1 MKTLSKHVTMEE
13 FCYSP
18 TAIKKGI
25 NNSMGLIAIDKA
37 MQLCENVFEPIRKH
51 VGKPIKISSG
61 FRCEQL
67 NKLIGGALNKTGAS
81 ISQHTKGEAFDLELT
96 DRKLFDWIIKNVEA
110 DQYIYEFGNDAH
122 ANWFHIS
129 YRKGNNR
136 KQALRAIKIGGK
148 TQYIPYK
155 PL

>member
-51 VGKPIKISSG
+51 LNAPIKISSG

-67 NKLIGGALNKTGAS
+67 NKLIGGASG
-81 ISQHTKGEAFDLELT
+81 SQHTKGEAFDLELT
-96 DRKLFDWIIKNVEA
+96 NRKLFDWILKNVEF
-110 DQYIYEFGNDAH
+110 DQAIYEFGNDVH

-148 TQYIPYK
+148 TQYISYK

>member
-37 MQLCENVFEPIRKH
+37 IQLCENVFEPLRKH
-51 VGKPIKISSG
+51 LNAPIKISSG

-67 NKLIGGALNKTGAS
+67 NKLIGGASG
-81 ISQHTKGEAFDLELT
+81 SQHTKGEAFDLELT
-96 DRKLFDWIIKNVEA
+96 DRKLFDWIIDNIEV
-110 DQYIYEFGNDAH
+110 DQLIFEFGDENNAS
-122 ANWFHIS
+122 WFHIS

-136 KQALRAIKIGGK
+136 NQHLRAIKVAGK
-148 TQYIPYK
+148 TQYIKYNK
-155 PL
+155 KVK

>member
-1 MKTLSKHVTMEE
+1 MNLSKHVTIDE

-25 NNSMGLIAIDKA
+25 HNVMNATQVQKAI
-37 MQLCENVFEPIRKH
+37 QLCENVFEPIRNH
-51 VGKPIKISSG
+51 LGKPIKISSAY
-61 FRCEQL
+61 RCQQL
-67 NKLIGGALNKTGAS
+67 NKLIGGASG
-81 ISQHTKGEAFDLELT
+81 SQHTKAEAFDLELT
-96 DRKLFDWIIKNVEA
+96 DRKLFDWIIKNVEF
-110 DQYIYEFGNDAH
+110 DQAIYEFGNDAH

>member
-1 MKTLSKHVTMEE
+1 MNLSKHVTIQE
-13 FCYSP
+13 FSYSP

-25 NNSMGLIAIDKA
+25 HNVMNSVQVNNAI
-37 MQLCENVFEPIRKH
+37 QLCENVFEPIRKH
-51 VGKPIKISSG
+51 LNVPIKISSG

-67 NKLIGGALNKTGAS
+67 NKLIGGANG
-81 ISQHTKGEAFDLELT
+81 SQHTKGEAFDLELT
-96 DRKLFDWIIKNVEA
+96 NRKLFDWIIKNVEF
-110 DQYIYEFGNDAH
+110 DQAIYEFGNDAH

-136 KQALRAIKIGGK
+136 KQALRAIIIGGK

>member
-1 MKTLSKHVTMEE
+1 MKLSKHVTIEE

-25 NNSMGLIAIDKA
+25 QNTMGLIAIDKGIS
-37 MQLCENVFEPIRKH
+37 LCENVFEPLRKH
-51 VGKPIKISSG
+51 LNVPIKISSG
-61 FRCEQL
+61 FRCDQL
-67 NKLIGGALNKTGAS
+67 NKLIGGANG
-81 ISQHTKGEAFDLELT
+81 SQHTKGEAFDLELT
-96 DRKLFDWIIKNVEA
+96 DRKLFDWIIKNLEF
-110 DQYIYEFGNDAH
+110 DQAIYEFGNDSH

-136 KQALRAIKIGGK
+136 KQVLRAIKIAGK

>member
-37 MQLCENVFEPIRKH
+37 MQLCENVFEPLRKH
-51 VGKPIKISSG
+51 LNAPIKISSG
-61 FRCEQL
+61 FRCDQL
-67 NKLIGGALNKTGAS
+67 NKLIGGASG
-81 ISQHTKGEAFDLELT
+81 SQHTKGEAFDLELT
-96 DRKLFDWIIKNVEA
+96 DRKLFDWILKNLEF
-110 DQYIYEFGNDAH
+110 DQAIYEFGNDAH

-129 YRKGNNR
+129 YRKDNNR

>member
-37 MQLCENVFEPIRKH
+37 MQLCENVFEPLRKH
-51 VGKPIKISSG
+51 LNAPIKISSG
-61 FRCEQL
+61 FRCDQL
-67 NKLIGGALNKTGAS
+67 NKLIGGASG
-81 ISQHTKGEAFDLELT
+81 SQHTKGEAFDLELT
-96 DRKLFDWIIKNVEA
+96 DRKVFDWILKNVEF
-110 DQYIYEFGNDAH
+110 DQAIYEFGNDAH

>member
-1 MKTLSKHVTMEE
+1 MKLSEHVTIEE

-25 NNSMGLIAIDKA
+25 RNTMSLSETKNAID
-37 MQLCENVFEPIRKH
+37 LCVNVFEPIRKH
-51 VGKPIKISSG
+51 LGKPIKISSG
-61 FRCEQL
+61 FRCQQL
-67 NKLIGGALNKTGAS
+67 NNLIGGASG
-81 ISQHTKGEAFDLELT
+81 SQHTKGQAFDLELT
-96 DRKLFDWIIKNVEA
+96 DRKLFDWIIKNVEF
-110 DQYIYEFGNDAH
+110 DQAIYEFGNDTH

-136 KQALRAIKIGGK
+136 RQALRAFKIAGK

>member
-1 MKTLSKHVTMEE
+1 MNLSRHVTIQE
-13 FCYSP
+13 FSYSP
-18 TAIKKGI
+18 TAIKKSI
-25 NNSMGLIAIDKA
+25 NNVMNATQVQNAI
-37 MQLCENVFEPIRKH
+37 QLCENVFEPLRKH
-51 VGKPIKISSG
+51 LNAPIKISSG

-67 NKLIGGALNKTGAS
+67 NKLIGGASG
-81 ISQHTKGEAFDLELT
+81 SQHTKGEAFDLELT

-136 KQALRAIKIGGK
+136 KQALRAIIIGGK

>member
-37 MQLCENVFEPIRKH
+37 IQLCENVFEPLRKH
-51 VGKPIKISSG
+51 LNAPIKISSG
-61 FRCEQL
+61 FRCDQL
-67 NKLIGGALNKTGAS
+67 NKLIGGASG
-81 ISQHTKGEAFDLELT
+81 SQHTKGEAFDLELT
-96 DRKLFDWIIKNVEA
+96 DRKLFDWILKNLEF
-110 DQYIYEFGNDAH
+110 DQAIYEFGNDAY

>member
-1 MKTLSKHVTMEE
+1 MNLSEHVTIEE

-25 NNSMGLIAIDKA
+25 RNTMSLSETKKAID
-37 MQLCENVFEPIRKH
+37 LCVNVFEPIRKH
-51 VGKPIKISSG
+51 VGKAVEMTSG
-61 FRCEQL
+61 FRCKQL
-67 NKLIGGALNKTGAS
+67 NKLIGGASG
-81 ISQHTKGEAFDLELT
+81 SQHEKAEAFDLKLT
-96 DRKLFDWIIKNVEA
+96 DRELFDWIIKNVEF
-110 DQYIYEFGNDAH
+110 DQAIYEFGNDTH

-148 TQYIPYK
+148 TQYIAYK

>member
-67 NKLIGGALNKTGAS
+67 NKLIGGASG
-81 ISQHTKGEAFDLELT
+81 SQHTKGEAFDLELT
-96 DRKLFDWIIKNVEA
+96 DRKLFDWILKNVEF
-110 DQYIYEFGNDAH
+110 DQLIYEFGNDEH

-136 KQALRAIKIGGK
+136 KQVLRAIKIGGK
-148 TQYIPYK
+148 TQYISYK

>member
-1 MKTLSKHVTMEE
+1 MNLSEHVTIEE

-25 NNSMGLIAIDKA
+25 RNTMSLAETKKAID
-37 MQLCENVFEPIRKH
+37 LCVNVFEPIRKH
-51 VGKPIKISSG
+51 VGKPVKITSG
-61 FRCEQL
+61 FRCNQL
-67 NKLIGGALNKTGAS
+67 NSLIGGAHG
-81 ISQHTKGEAFDLELT
+81 SQHTKAEAFDLDIT
-96 DRKLFDWIIKNVEA
+96 DRKLFDWIIKNVEF
-110 DQYIYEFGNDAH
+110 DQAIYEFGNDAN

-136 KQALRAIKIGGK
+136 KQALRAVKIAGK

>member
-1 MKTLSKHVTMEE
+1 MNLSRHVTIQE

-25 NNSMGLIAIDKA
+25 NNVMNATQVNNAI
-37 MQLCENVFEPIRKH
+37 QLCENVFEPIRKH
-51 VGKPIKISSG
+51 LNIPIKISSG
-61 FRCEQL
+61 FRCDQL
-67 NKLIGGALNKTGAS
+67 NKLIGGASG
-81 ISQHTKGEAFDLELT
+81 SQHSKGEAFDLELT
-96 DRKLFDWIIKNVEA
+96 DRNLFDWILKNIEF
-110 DQYIYEFGNDAH
+110 DQAIYEFGNDKN

>member
-1 MKTLSKHVTMEE
+1 MKILSKHVTMEE

-25 NNSMGLIAIDKA
+25 NNSMGLIAINKA
-37 MQLCENVFEPIRKH
+37 MQLCENVFEPLRKH
-51 VGKPIKISSG
+51 LNAPIKISSG
-61 FRCEQL
+61 FRRDQL
-67 NKLIGGALNKTGAS
+67 NKLIGGASG
-81 ISQHTKGEAFDLELT
+81 SQHTKGEAFDLELT
-96 DRKLFDWIIKNVEA
+96 DRKIFDWIIKNLEF
-110 DQYIYEFGNDAH
+110 DQAIYEFGNDEH

>member
-37 MQLCENVFEPIRKH
+37 IQLCENVFEPLRKH
-51 VGKPIKISSG
+51 LNAPIKISSG

-67 NKLIGGALNKTGAS
+67 NKLIGGASG
-81 ISQHTKGEAFDLELT
+81 SQHTKGEAFDLELT
-96 DRKLFDWIIKNVEA
+96 DRKLFDWILKNVEF
-110 DQYIYEFGNDAH
+110 DQAIYEFGNDAH

>member
-1 MKTLSKHVTMEE
+1 MKTLSKHVTMEK

-37 MQLCENVFEPIRKH
+37 IQLCENVFEPLRKH
-51 VGKPIKISSG
+51 LNVPIKISSG
-61 FRCEQL
+61 FRCYQL
-67 NKLIGGALNKTGAS
+67 NKLIGGS
-81 ISQHTKGEAFDLELT
+81 SSSQHTFGEAFDLELT
-96 DRKLFDWIIKNVEA
+96 DRKLFDWIIKNVEF
-110 DQYIYEFGNDAH
+110 DQAIYEFGNDAH

>member
-1 MKTLSKHVTMEE
+1 MKTLSKHVTIEE

-25 NNSMGLIAIDKA
+25 QNTMGLIAIDKA
-37 MQLCENVFEPIRKH
+37 MQLCKNVFEPLRKH
-51 VGKPIKISSG
+51 LNAPIKISSG

-67 NKLIGGALNKTGAS
+67 NKLIGGASG
-81 ISQHTKGEAFDLELT
+81 SQHTKGEAFDLELT
-96 DRKLFDWIIKNVEA
+96 DRKLFDWILKNVEF
-110 DQYIYEFGNDAH
+110 DQAIYEFGNDAQ

-129 YRKGNNR
+129 YRIGNNR

-148 TQYIPYK
+148 TQYIAYK

>member
-1 MKTLSKHVTMEE
+1 MNLSRHVTIQE
-13 FCYSP
+13 FSYSP

-25 NNSMGLIAIDKA
+25 NNVMNATQVQNAI
-37 MQLCENVFEPIRKH
+37 QLCENVFEPIRKH
-51 VGKPIKISSG
+51 LNIPIKISSG

-67 NKLIGGALNKTGAS
+67 NKLIGGASG
-81 ISQHTKGEAFDLELT
+81 SQHSKGEAFDLELT
-96 DRKLFDWIIKNVEA
+96 NRKLFDWILKNVEF
-110 DQYIYEFGNDAH
+110 DQAIYEFGNDVH

-148 TQYIPYK
+148 TQYISYK

>member
-1 MKTLSKHVTMEE
+1 MNLSKHVTIDE

-25 NNSMGLIAIDKA
+25 YNVMNAIQVQKA
-37 MQLCENVFEPIRKH
+37 IQLCENVFEPIRKH
-51 VGKPIKISSG
+51 LGKPIKISSG
-61 FRCEQL
+61 FRCYQL
-67 NKLIGGALNKTGAS
+67 NKLIGGS
-81 ISQHTKGEAFDLELT
+81 SSSQHTFGEAFDLELT
-96 DRKLFDWIIKNVEA
+96 DRKLFDWIIKNLEF
-110 DQYIYEFGNDAH
+110 DQAIYEFGNDAH

>member
-25 NNSMGLIAIDKA
+25 NNSMGLIAINKA
-37 MQLCENVFEPIRKH
+37 IQLCENVFEPLRKH
-51 VGKPIKISSG
+51 LNASIKISSG

-67 NKLIGGALNKTGAS
+67 NKLIGGASG
-81 ISQHTKGEAFDLELT
+81 SQHTKGEAFDLELT
-96 DRKLFDWIIKNVEA
+96 DRKLFDWILKNLEF
-110 DQYIYEFGNDAH
+110 DQAIYEFGNDAH

-136 KQALRAIKIGGK
+136 KQALRAIKVAGK

>member
-37 MQLCENVFEPIRKH
+37 IQLCENVFEPLRKH
-51 VGKPIKISSG
+51 LNVPIKISSG
-61 FRCEQL
+61 FRCYQL
-67 NKLIGGALNKTGAS
+67 NKLIGGS
-81 ISQHTKGEAFDLELT
+81 SSSQHTFGEAFDLELT
-96 DRKLFDWIIKNVEA
+96 DRKLFDWIIKNVEF
-110 DQYIYEFGNDAH
+110 DQAIYEFGNDAH

>member
-51 VGKPIKISSG
+51 LNAPIKISSG

-67 NKLIGGALNKTGAS
+67 NKLIGGASG
-81 ISQHTKGEAFDLELT
+81 SQHTKGEAFDLELT
-96 DRKLFDWIIKNVEA
+96 NRKLFDWILKNVEF
-110 DQYIYEFGNDAH
+110 DQAIYEFGNDAH

-136 KQALRAIKIGGK
+136 KQALRAIIIGGK
-148 TQYIPYK
+148 TQYISYK